1 LSLQFSI
8 APLKHGGDFH
18 KVMETNSGRQ
28 ALPHDRSAE
37 LWVGHKATE
46 KLSAS
51 IRRWVTTLMHDEGIS
66 NPLARDE
73 ETVKAKV
80 WTKQAGTVA
89 GLNAADHLL
98 REWMPGAKWQW
109 SVGDG
114 AKVNAGKVILDIE
127 GGREQVL
134 AAERII
140 LNLIGRLSGIATNTS
155 LWEEKAAPVG
165 VASTR
170 KVHWGLLDKWAV
182 HLGGGLTHR
191 LNRKDAT
198 MIKENDLAS
207 LIHKEE
213 KRPRGIARVVNELD
227 LESLGAFIVLE
238 VRTIDEA
245 IAAAETWAQRM
256 EKEGRKDRLT
266 VMLDNMDTEKA
277 KEVVLDLETRQFREL
292 VIIEASGGISFDDLP
307 MWSELGVDVISSS
320 GLHCGTNALDVSMLF
335 DGA

>member
-1 LSLQFSI
+1 
-8 APLKHGGDFH
+8 
-18 KVMETNSGRQ
+18 METNSGGQ
-28 ALPHDRSAE
+28 DLPHDRSAE
-37 LWVGHKATE
+37 LWVDHQATE
-46 KLSAS
+46 KLGSS

-73 ETVKAKV
+73 ETVNAKV
-80 WTKQAGTVA
+80 WTKQVGTVA

-98 REWMPGAKWQW
+98 REWMPGAKWHW

-140 LNLIGRLSGIATNTS
+140 LNLIGRLSGIATNSS
-155 LWEEKAAPVG
+155 LWVEKAAPVG
-165 VASTR
+165 VAATR
-170 KVHWGLLDKWAV
+170 KVHWGMLDKWAV

-191 LNRKDAT
+191 LNRKDAR

-213 KRPRGIARVVNELD
+213 KRPRGIARVVSELD

-245 IAAAETWAQRM
+245 IRAAETWAQRM
-256 EKEGRKDRLT
+256 EKEGREDRLT
-266 VMLDNMDTEKA
+266 VMLDNMEIEKA
-277 KEVVLDLETRQFREL
+277 KEVILDLETRQFREL
-292 VIIEASGGISFDDLP
+292 VIIEASGGISFEDLP
-307 MWSELGVDVISSS
+307 IWSELGVDVISSS
-320 GLHCGTNALDVSMLF
+320 KLHCGTNALDVSMLF

>member
-1 LSLQFSI
+1 
-8 APLKHGGDFH
+8 
-18 KVMETNSGRQ
+18 METNSGRQ
-28 ALPHDRSAE
+28 DLPHDRSAE
-37 LWVGHKATE
+37 LWVDHRATE
-46 KLSAS
+46 KLGSS

-73 ETVKAKV
+73 DTVKAKV

-98 REWMPGAKWQW
+98 REWMPGAKWHW
-109 SVGDG
+109 VVGDG

-140 LNLIGRLSGIATNTS
+140 LNLIGRLSGIATNSS
-155 LWEEKAAPVG
+155 LWVEKAAPVG
-165 VASTR
+165 VAATR
-170 KVHWGLLDKWAV
+170 KVHWGMLDKWAV

-191 LNRKDAT
+191 LNRKDAR

-213 KRPRGIARVVNELD
+213 KRPRGIARVVSELD

-245 IAAAETWAQRM
+245 IRAAETWAQRM
-256 EKEGRKDRLT
+256 EKEGREDRLT

-277 KEVVLDLETRQFREL
+277 KEVILDLETRQFREL
-292 VIIEASGGISFDDLP
+292 VIIEASGGISFEDLP
-307 MWSELGVDVISSS
+307 IWSKLGVDVISSS
-320 GLHCGTNALDVSMLF
+320 KLHCGTNALDVSMLF

>member
-1 LSLQFSI
+1 
-8 APLKHGGDFH
+8 LKHGGDFH

-37 LWVGHKATE
+37 LWVDHKATE

-73 ETVKAKV
+73 ATVKAKV

-227 LESLGAFIVLE
+227 MESLGAFIVLE

-277 KEVVLDLETRQFREL
+277 KEVVLDLEARQFREL

-307 MWSELGVDVISSS
+307 MWSKLGVDVISSS

>member
-1 LSLQFSI
+1 
-8 APLKHGGDFH
+8 
-18 KVMETNSGRQ
+18 METGSSRE

-37 LWVGHKATE
+37 IWVDHKATE

-51 IRRWVTTLMHDEGIS
+51 IRRWVTTLMHDEGIT

-80 WTKQAGTVA
+80 WTKQEGTLA

-98 REWMPGAKWQW
+98 REWMPGATWHW
-109 SVGDG
+109 AVGDG

-140 LNLIGRLSGIATNTS
+140 LNLIGRLSGIATNAAH
-155 LWEEKAAPVG
+155 WQEKAAPVA

-170 KVHWGLLDKWAV
+170 KVHWGLLDKWAI

-191 LNRKDAT
+191 LTRKDAR
-198 MIKENDLAS
+198 MIKENDLATM
-207 LIHKEE
+207 IRQDE
-213 KRPRGIARVVNELD
+213 KRPRGIARVVSELD

-245 IAAAETWAQRM
+245 IAAAETWAQRI
-256 EKEGRKDRLT
+256 ENEGGKDRLT

-277 KEVVLDLETRQFREL
+277 KEVILDLETRQFRDL
-292 VIIEASGGISFDDLP
+292 IIIEASGGISFEDLTT
-307 MWSELGVDVISSS
+307 WSDLGVDVISSS
-320 GLHCGTNALDVSMLF
+320 KLHCGTSALDVSMLF